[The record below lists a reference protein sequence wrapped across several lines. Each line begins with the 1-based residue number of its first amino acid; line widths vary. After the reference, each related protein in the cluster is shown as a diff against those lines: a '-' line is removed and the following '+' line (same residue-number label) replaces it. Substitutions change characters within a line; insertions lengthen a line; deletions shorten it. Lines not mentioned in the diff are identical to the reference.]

1 MATSEEWRAEFEG
14 ACADLDFSIRTMAR
28 CIRKLPAWPEVAAE
42 LRQLETDLRQ
52 LQAAADSLT
61 DDEIETSDDEIET
74 SDDDDIV
81 EACARVEAAAP
92 ADPADPAKPTWLP
105 TPRLNG
111 ARRGLPER
119 LEDLSHIALDVLH
132 ENMADRNDAPNHVAL
147 GRMRTEA
154 AKVVVVTKV
163 RTDEN
168 SLRPKEAN
176 DLEGLLALVLRRKA
190 ELRAERDEL
199 EAEDEAL

>member
-1 MATSEEWRAEFEG
+1 MWRAEFDS

-28 CIRKLPAWPEVAAE
+28 CIRKLPAGTEVAAE
-42 LRQLETDLRQ
+42 LRQLETDFGR
-52 LQAAADSLT
+52 LQAAADSLG
-61 DDEIETSDDEIET
+61 DDEIETSAA
-74 SDDDDIV
+74 DIV
-81 EACARVEAAAP
+81 EACAGVEVAP
-92 ADPADPAKPTWLP
+92 LAHSADPAKPTRLP
-105 TPRLNG
+105 TPRLDG

-119 LEDLSHIALDVLH
+119 LEELSHVALDVLH

-154 AKVVVVTKV
+154 AKVVVITKV

-176 DLEGLLALVLRRKA
+176 DLEGLLALVLQRKA
-190 ELRAERDEL
+190 QLRAERDEL
-199 EAEDEAL
+199 EGETDEA

>member
-1 MATSEEWRAEFEG
+1 MWRAEFDS
-14 ACADLDFSIRTMAR
+14 ACADLDFSIRTMVR
-28 CIRKLPAWPEVAAE
+28 CIRKLPARTEVAAE
-42 LRQLETDLRQ
+42 LTQLETDFGR

-61 DDEIETSDDEIET
+61 DDEIETSDAA
-74 SDDDDIV
+74 IV
-81 EACARVEAAAP
+81 GACAGVEAAAP
-92 ADPADPAKPTWLP
+92 ARSADPAKPSRLP
-105 TPRLNG
+105 MPRLDG
-111 ARRGLPER
+111 ERRGLPER
-119 LEDLSHIALDVLH
+119 LEALSHVALDVLH

-154 AKVVVVTKV
+154 AKVVVITKV

-176 DLEGLLALVLRRKA
+176 DLEGLLALVLRKKA

-199 EAEDEAL
+199 EAETDEA

>member
-1 MATSEEWRAEFEG
+1 MAASDTRWPGAMWRAEFDS

-28 CIRKLPAWPEVAAE
+28 CIRKLPAGTEVAAE
-42 LRQLETDLRQ
+42 LRQLETDFGR
-52 LQAAADSLT
+52 LQAAADSLG
-61 DDEIETSDDEIET
+61 DDEIET

-119 LEDLSHIALDVLH
+119 LEELSHVALDVLH

-154 AKVVVVTKV
+154 AKVVVITKV

-176 DLEGLLALVLRRKA
+176 DLEGLLALVLRKKA

-199 EAEDEAL
+199 EAETDEA

>member
-1 MATSEEWRAEFEG
+1 MATSEEWRAEFEC
-14 ACADLDFSIRTMAR
+14 ACADLDFAIRTMAR
-28 CIRKLPAWPEVAAE
+28 CLKKLPAWPEVAAE

-61 DDEIETSDDEIET
+61 DDEIETSDD
-74 SDDDDIV
+74 DIV

-92 ADPADPAKPTWLP
+92 ADPAKPTWLP

-111 ARRGLPER
+111 ERRGLPER
-119 LEDLSHIALDVLH
+119 LEDLSHLALDVLH

-154 AKVVVVTKV
+154 AKVVVITKV

-199 EAEDEAL
+199 EAETDEA